1 MKGKGG
7 TVRHEPTPREIFGR
21 TAKKSEPDDLPGHAQ
36 SSRAHPSAGPT
47 ARSFKPPKPTGGA
60 KKRLKGVMI

>member
-1 MKGKGG
+1 MKGKSG
-7 TVRHEPTPREIFGR
+7 VARREPSPREIFGR

-47 ARSFKPPKPTGGA
+47 ARTFKPPKPVSGA